1 MIRIWTKRA
10 AIAALVGGLAGVG
23 GSGGV
28 AGAAPIDLTT
38 PGTSATMAAV
48 LAQPGP
54 DAGKFIVF
62 DKIFEITVFSPA
74 AGAPDAFQ
82 ASNITVTGRNN
93 GFDGVGFRMFGQW
106 ADLPGD
112 VNTFGFTIVYN
123 ATVLPSF
130 AAQGVR
136 ISGVNLAF
144 NGASSGLGSVASVD
158 ESVFDGQ
165 TLLGT
170 ARVESV
176 EGNPPTLSNMI
187 PVDPALVS
195 VNVIKDFKVFSP
207 SETGFATTS
216 FIEQTFKQVV
226 PAPGAGVMAAMGLGL
241 IARRR
246 RQA

>member
-1 MIRIWTKRA
+1 MIRSWTKRA
-10 AIAALVGGLAGVG
+10 AVAAIVVGTAGT
-23 GSGGV
+23 
-28 AGAAPIDLTT
+28 AWAAPIDLTA

-62 DKIFEITVFSPA
+62 DKLFEITAFSPA
-74 AGAPDAFQ
+74 AGAPGAFQ
-82 ASNITVTGRNN
+82 AANITLTGRNN

-112 VNTFGFTIVYN
+112 ANTFGFTIVYN
-123 ATVLPSF
+123 ATVLPSY

-144 NGASSGLGSVASVD
+144 NGATSGVGSVASVD

-176 EGNPPTLSNMI
+176 DGNAPTSTNMI
-187 PVDPALVS
+187 PVEPALVS

-207 SETGFATTS
+207 SQTGFATTS

-226 PAPGAGVMAAMGLGL
+226 PAPGTGALAVVGLGL

-246 RQA
+246 RHA